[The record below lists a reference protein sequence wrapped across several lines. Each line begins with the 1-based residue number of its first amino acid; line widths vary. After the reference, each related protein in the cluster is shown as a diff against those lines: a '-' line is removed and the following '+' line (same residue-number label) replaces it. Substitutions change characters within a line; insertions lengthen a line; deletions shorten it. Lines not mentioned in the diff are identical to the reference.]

1 MKIQT
6 KTLALLAVAGG
17 MLASGYLIGPAPG
30 ATTTGAAV
38 AQATPAPAKLAPA
51 PQPASKV
58 KMMRPP
64 VPLLVSGHDQYFVS
78 APADAVATDTQTA
91 AATLG
96 TTAATGDKPGDK
108 LGDKPLDGRDEAN
121 FAAKAAIEQDGYRNV
136 RALVKIADGTWR
148 GRAMRGSTEIS
159 VTVDANG
166 SVSAD

>member
-1 MKIQT
+1 
-6 KTLALLAVAGG
+6 

-30 ATTTGAAV
+30 ATTRPVVALAAP
-38 AQATPAPAKLAPA
+38 ASPAKPAPE
-51 PQPASKV
+51 PASKV

-64 VPLLVSGHDQYFVS
+64 VPLQVGGHDRYFVS
-78 APADAVATDTQTA
+78 APADVIATDTQTA
-91 AATLG
+91 AATMG
-96 TTAATGDKPGDK
+96 TTAATNDK
-108 LGDKPLDGRDEAN
+108 LGDKPLDGRGEASL
-121 FAAKAAIEQDGYRNV
+121 AAKAAIEQDGYRNV